1 MFDKILI
8 ANRGEIAVRII
19 RACREMGIKTVAVYS
34 EADRDSLHTLLADEA
49 ICIGPAPSNQSYLNM
64 ERILAATVAMKAE
77 AIHPGFGFLSENARF
92 AELCQKCSI
101 AFIGPSAEIINKMG
115 NKSAARKTMVEAGV
129 PVVPGSKEP
138 VYTVEEALKMAKEI
152 GFPVMIKASS
162 GGGGKGMRVSWSE
175 EDFEA
180 NFQNAQME
188 SVKGFSDDT
197 MYLERFVENP
207 RHIEF
212 QIMADKYGNVVH
224 LGERDCSIQRRHQKV
239 LEESPSIAIS
249 EELRKKMGETAVKA
263 AKAVGYENAG
273 TIEFLLDKNK
283 NFYFMEMNTRIQV
296 EHGITEMITG
306 VDLVRQQLRIA
317 SGLPLDLTQ
326 EDVTLTG
333 HAIECRINAEDP
345 TANFRPCPGKV
356 EFLHFPGGPG
366 VRVDSA
372 LYNGCTLSPYYDSLA
387 AKVMVHAPTRLE
399 AIRRMRRC
407 LEEFT
412 LEGFPTNAELS
423 YELLFHPTFVRGGCT
438 TAFLDRS
445 LPELLEFSRRV
456 DDHKG

>member
-1 MFDKILI
+1 MFEKILI

-49 ICIGPAPSNQSYLNM
+49 ICIGPAASGQSYLNI

-92 AELCQKCSI
+92 AELCEKCSI
-101 AFIGPSAEIINKMG
+101 AFIGPSAEIISRMG
-115 NKSAARKTMVEAGV
+115 NKSEARKTMIEAGV

-138 VYTVEEALKMAKEI
+138 VHTAEEALEMAKAI

-175 EDFEA
+175 EDFTS

-188 SVKGFSDDT
+188 SIKGFSDDT
-197 MYLERFVENP
+197 MYLERYVEKP

-239 LEESPSIAIS
+239 LEESPSVAIS
-249 EELRKKMGETAVKA
+249 EELRREMGETAVCA

-296 EHGITEMITG
+296 EHPVTEFVSGI
-306 VDLVRQQLRIA
+306 DLIKEQIRVAAGEHL
-317 SGLPLDLTQ
+317 SVSQ
-326 EDVTLTG
+326 EDIHIQG
-333 HAIECRINAEDP
+333 HAIECRINAENP
-345 TANFRPCPGKV
+345 SRNFMPCPGLISNV
-356 EFLHFPGGPG
+356 HFPGGNG
-366 VRVDSA
+366 VRVDTHIYNDYRVPANYDSMLMKLIVHGKDREEAIAKMRSA
-372 LYNGCTLSPYYDSLA
+372 LGELIIEGIDTNLDFQYEILSNPVYQDGHEIDTDFIPNY
-387 AKVMVHAPTRLE
+387 
-399 AIRRMRRC
+399 
-407 LEEFT
+407 
-412 LEGFPTNAELS
+412 FPE
-423 YELLFHPTFVRGGCT
+423 YC
-438 TAFLDRS
+438 
-445 LPELLEFSRRV
+445 
-456 DDHKG
+456 K

>member
-296 EHGITEMITG
+296 EHPVTE
-306 VDLVRQQLRIA
+306 LV
-317 SGLPLDLTQ
+317 SGLDLIKEQIRVAAGEKLSVTQ
-326 EDVTLTG
+326 KDIRIQG
-333 HAIECRINAEDP
+333 HAIECRINAENP
-345 TANFRPCPGKV
+345 AKNFMPCPGKITNI
-356 EFLHFPGGPG
+356 HIPGGNG
-366 VRVDSA
+366 VRVDTHI
-372 LYNGCTLSPYYDSLA
+372 YNEYKVPANYDSMLM
-387 AKVMVHAPTRLE
+387 KLIVHGKTVQRPL
-399 AIRRMRRC
+399 RR
-407 LEEFT
+407 
-412 LEGFPTNAELS
+412 
-423 YELLFHPTFVRGGCT
+423 
-438 TAFLDRS
+438 
-445 LPELLEFSRRV
+445 
-456 DDHKG
+456 